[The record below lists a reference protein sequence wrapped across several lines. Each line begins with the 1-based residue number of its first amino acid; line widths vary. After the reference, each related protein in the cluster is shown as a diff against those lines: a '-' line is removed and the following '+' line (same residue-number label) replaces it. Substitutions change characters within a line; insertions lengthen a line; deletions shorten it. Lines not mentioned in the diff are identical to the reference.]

1 MFDKS
6 NPNYKLYLAG
16 VISESQYMD
25 LCELGAQ
32 FDRYGAAANPTGETL
47 AKKPA
52 PTDAPKEIADDV
64 SEEEIKQFKT
74 MLHKPR
80 ELLLARLK
88 QANYGDAQKKQ
99 FMTTLIHTLSDELNL
114 KDNQVAGAVRQSYK
128 L

>member
-25 LCELGAQ
+25 LCELV
-32 FDRYGAAANPTGETL
+32 DPYSAAMNPTGKTL
-47 AKKPA
+47 AGKPA

-74 MLHKPR
+74 MLHKPI

>member
-1 MFDKS
+1 MFDKK

-25 LCELGAQ
+25 LCELGQVDA
-32 FDRYGAAANPTGETL
+32 FSDKMNPTGKTL
-47 AKKPA
+47 GEKPA
-52 PTDAPKEIADDV
+52 PTDAPKEIASDV

-74 MLHKPR
+74 MLQKPI